1 MIQLF
6 HRVTAIVPDAP
17 PAEGQCAIRIKA
29 GRHYPVNLAPESGD
43 PGHNPPILKNGV
55 P

>member
-17 PAEGQCAIRIKA
+17 PAEGQDAIREKA
-29 GRHYPVNLAPESGD
+29 GRCYPVILVTIRRSGKTECLD
-43 PGHNPPILKNGV
+43 SA
-55 P
+55 